1 MFAFEFMR
9 HAAMGCV
16 LVSILAGLV
25 GWFLLLRGQAFAAHS
40 LTHVGFSGAAGAVWL
55 GFPPLMGMGV
65 FSLMAGLV
73 LGHETQKGK
82 APLNR
87 DGMTGLVLSASLGLG
102 MLFLHLSNG
111 ASSLVT
117 TLLFGDVLGL
127 SASALQILAVVAVLC
142 CVVLALIG
150 RPLLFASLNPE
161 MALARGVPVRVLSL
175 LLMVIAA
182 LACAVCSEIAG
193 ALLSF
198 SLMVGPAATSLRLG
212 LSPLKGM
219 VVSVGLALGLSLGGL
234 ALSWQTDIPVPFW
247 IGAGALVIYLAAGG
261 LLDVRRW
268 VARPV

>member
-16 LVSILAGLV
+16 LVSLLAGLV

-55 GFPPLMGMGV
+55 GFSPLMGMGV
-65 FSLMAGLV
+65 FSLLAGCV
-73 LGHETQKGK
+73 LGYEMPQGRQ
-82 APLNR
+82 PLNR

-102 MLFLHLSNG
+102 MLFLHFSNG
-111 ASSLVT
+111 ASSMVT

-127 SASALQILAVVAVLC
+127 SRASLQTLIGVTAVCCAVLAVV
-142 CVVLALIG
+142 G

-161 MALARGVPVRVLSL
+161 MALARGVPVRLLSL
-175 LLMVIAA
+175 ALMLVSA

-198 SLMVGPAATSLRLG
+198 SLMVGPAATALRLG
-212 LSPLKGM
+212 LSPLWGM
-219 VVSVGLALGLSLGGL
+219 VASVMMALVLSLGGL
-234 ALSWQTDIPVPFW
+234 VLSWQTDVPVPFW
-247 IGAGALVIYLAAGG
+247 IGAGALVLYMIAGG
-261 LLDVRRW
+261 FIRLRRM
-268 VARPV
+268 AL